1 MKIKAVE
8 DLQGATDL
16 QIVGSV
22 DELMRV
28 FAGFCEKRKSH
39 EVEGI
44 RMQSFRHGIMIESP
58 TLFNGSFNSIKTP
71 TRRTAKLFT
80 FFGKKQTCNLH
91 SVRSEE
97 LEIIRATFKRLVGFH
112 HPNEDFQ
119 DNPRLNVQLYI
130 QFLLENFIIS
140 HQFFTL
146 MMLPIG
152 KDKWV
157 TVDKFVKSFECIHKQ
172 TLEKASFFY
181 QEKNSDFKRN
191 SAIQRMICRVYL
203 VFFKLVENYCGGPL
217 EENDLT
223 FVLGMALK
231 SKKKVKDYRE
241 MAKNTFSRLEK
252 NCGEKKVLISFQ
264 EFFDIL
270 LERVV

>member
-1 MKIKAVE
+1 MKIKDLQE
-8 DLQGATDL
+8 LQGATDL
-16 QIVGSV
+16 QIVKCV
-22 DELMRV
+22 DELVRV
-28 FAGFCEKRKSH
+28 FAGFCEKGNR
-39 EVEGI
+39 EQVQGV
-44 RMQSFRHGIMIESP
+44 RRQFFRNGMVIDSP

-71 TRRTAKLFT
+71 TRKTGRLLT
-80 FFGKKQTCNLH
+80 FFGKKQTCNH
-91 SVRSEE
+91 NVVRPEE
-97 LEIIRATFKRLVGFH
+97 LELIRAIFKRLVDFH

-119 DNPRLNVQLYI
+119 DNPRLDVQHYI
-130 QFLLENFIIS
+130 QFLLENFIIT

-157 TVDKFVKSFECIHKQ
+157 TIEKFIKSIECIHKQ

-181 QEKNSDFKRN
+181 QEKNSEFKKN
-191 SAIQRMICRVYL
+191 SAIQRMICRIYL

-252 NCGEKKVLISFQ
+252 NCGEKKGLISFQ
-264 EFFDIL
+264 EFFDVL
-270 LERVV
+270 LEREV